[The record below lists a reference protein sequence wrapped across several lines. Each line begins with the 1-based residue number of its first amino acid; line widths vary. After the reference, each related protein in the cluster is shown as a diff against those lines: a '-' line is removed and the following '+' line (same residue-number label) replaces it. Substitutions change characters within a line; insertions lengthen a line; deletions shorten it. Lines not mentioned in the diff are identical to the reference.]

1 MEDAAMKTLRLE
13 PLLNSPRRNS
23 MGHRMVR
30 TDGAAA
36 TALNQ
41 KITVEN
47 INHPGKAKH
56 VDAERY
62 AEMRRALLALL
73 PMGAPGLTLKEIG
86 ELLPS
91 HLRLGLFKGGAGPG
105 WWLKTVQLDLE
116 AKGTIVREHSRPI
129 QLHKGTEE
137 D

>member
-1 MEDAAMKTLRLE
+1 MKTLGLG
-13 PLLNSPRRNS
+13 PPLNSPRRNS
-23 MGHRMVR
+23 MGHRMVG
-30 TDGAAA
+30 TEGAAA
-36 TALNQ
+36 ADLNQ
-41 KITVEN
+41 KVTVEN
-47 INHPGKAKH
+47 INHPGKSKR

-73 PMGAPGLTLKEIG
+73 PTDAPGLTLKEIG
-86 ELLPS
+86 ERLPS

-105 WWLKTVQLDLE
+105 WWLKTVQFDLE

-129 QLHKGTEE
+129 QLHKGTGE

>member
-1 MEDAAMKTLRLE
+1 
-13 PLLNSPRRNS
+13 
-23 MGHRMVR
+23 MVG
-30 TDGAAA
+30 TEGAAA

-86 ELLPS
+86 ERLPS

-105 WWLKTVQLDLE
+105 WWLKTVQFDLE

-129 QLHKGTEE
+129 QLHKGTGE